1 MKLADRISTSQQSTE
16 VMRVVDGWYEVEED
30 GYQGSMPVLHYQGR
44 TEHGDYRHVAVD
56 GYRPYFFIA
65 QADADESLLDNVAH
79 DRRVLDVS
87 MAERTGIDRGER
99 NIDLIKITVECPW
112 HVRDLRDEFPRT
124 WEADVLFPQR
134 LLVDRGV
141 TGLMRVPTD
150 VDGPLDATDV
160 EAVDVDTETTDI
172 DPRVVTWDIE
182 VATREALEQ
191 AFTDGLVDADPDAF
205 DVAAMPNVNVARRPV
220 TAVSMHDSAT
230 DAYATFVLRNSTW
243 NDELVDSDALQTD
256 VRSETETDVDV
267 RVFADERRLL
277 SEVVRWM
284 LRHRPNVITGWN
296 NDGFD
301 APYMIN
307 RYHTLD
313 IAAQLARLSPTGRV
327 DEHDDGGR
335 FINSDITGV
344 HIFDL
349 LAAYEKSQYT
359 ELKSSSLE
367 AVSAEETDFEKF
379 GVDEQT
385 AWVTDPVRF
394 TKYVTRDVQA
404 TVAINENVNLL

>member
-1 MKLADRISTSQQSTE
+1 MKLADRITTSQSSTTI
-16 VMRVVDGWYEVEED
+16 MRVVDGWYEVEED

-44 TEHGDYRHVAVD
+44 TDDGTYRHVAVD
-56 GYRPYFFIA
+56 GFRPYFLIA
-65 QADADESLLDNVAH
+65 RDDVDDEMLDNLAH
-79 DRRVLDVS
+79 DRRVRDVS
-87 MAERTGIDRGER
+87 LAARTGIDSGQRDIE
-99 NIDLIKITVECPW
+99 LIRVTVECPW
-112 HVRDLRDEFPRT
+112 HVRDLRAQFPRT

-134 LLVDRGV
+134 FLIDRGV

-150 VDGPLDATDV
+150 SSGPLDPSDV
-160 EAVDVDTETTDI
+160 EPVDVNVCRVDI

-182 VATREALEQ
+182 VATRESLEQ
-191 AFTDGLVDADPDAF
+191 AFTDGLVDGDPDSF
-205 DVAAMPNVNVARRPV
+205 ELSAMPDVNTARRPV
-220 TAVSMHDSAT
+220 TAVSLHDSVT
-230 DAYATFVLRNSTW
+230 DEYATFVLRNSEW
-243 NDELVDSDALQTD
+243 DDALVDGGELQSS
-256 VRSETETDVDV
+256 VRDKTETSVDV

-277 SEVVRWM
+277 GEVVRWL

-313 IAAQLARLSPTGRV
+313 IASQLARLSPTGSV
-327 DEHDDGGR
+327 DPHDGGGR

-344 HIFDL
+344 HMFDL

-359 ELKSSSLE
+359 ELKSSALE
-367 AVSAEETDFEKF
+367 AVSAEETEFAKF

-385 AWVTDPVRF
+385 AWVNDPVRF
-394 TKYVTRDVQA
+394 AKYVTRDVQA